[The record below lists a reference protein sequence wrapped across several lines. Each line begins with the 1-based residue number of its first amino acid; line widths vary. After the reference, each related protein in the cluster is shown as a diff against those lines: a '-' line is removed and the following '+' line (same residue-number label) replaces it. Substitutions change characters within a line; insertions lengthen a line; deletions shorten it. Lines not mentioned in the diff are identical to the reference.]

1 MGARLAS
8 GVLAS
13 ALIRL
18 AEQAGGH
25 AMVLH
30 KGHAEAGAFLLE
42 LYEKG
47 RFCHFLERVWTV
59 EGGYRWRPL
68 PWSADNTEADRG
80 AFRSRRLH
88 SDPDLWIIELD
99 VADEQRFTVDMP
111 IGA

>member
-1 MGARLAS
+1 MSVRLAS

-18 AEQAGGH
+18 AEQTGGH

-30 KGHAEAGAFLLE
+30 KGHAEAGAFLIE
-42 LYEKG
+42 IHEKS
-47 RFCHFLERVWTV
+47 RFCCFLERVWTV
-59 EGGYRWRPL
+59 EGAYRWLQVPL
-68 PWSADNTEADRG
+68 TAGVSEVDRG
-80 AFRSRRLH
+80 EFRSRRLR

-99 VADEQRFTVDMP
+99 IVDEQRFIADMP